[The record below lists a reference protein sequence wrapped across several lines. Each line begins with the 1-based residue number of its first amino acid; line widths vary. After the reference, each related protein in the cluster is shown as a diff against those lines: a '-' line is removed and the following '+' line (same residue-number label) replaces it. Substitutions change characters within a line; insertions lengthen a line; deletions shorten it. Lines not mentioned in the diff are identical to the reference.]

1 MRKRHFLSHLC
12 IQMIFLPRQARD
24 KRGKALKK
32 RPFLSQPPRQGE
44 VPGIKLSA
52 NRRASTLPRGRLEDQ
67 GKLLV
72 ATCPY
77 LILAGLFLAF
87 LKFNGANTFFYIY
100 I

>member
-1 MRKRHFLSHLC
+1 MVSDDSRRVTEKFQELNYQP
-12 IQMIFLPRQARD
+12 IA
-24 KRGKALKK
+24 ALQRYLADGWKI
-32 RPFLSQPPRQGE
+32 R
-44 VPGIKLSA
+44 
-52 NRRASTLPRGRLEDQ
+52 

-100 I
+100 IQIYI